1 MLRQENIF
9 IYFLNSYRWTQIKFS
24 CEIYVFNKYKSPT
37 RCREPHRSL
46 ARVMSECWYSEPAA
60 RLTALR
66 IKKSLQKF
74 SAGGDL
80 KLELA

>member
-1 MLRQENIF
+1 MARK
-9 IYFLNSYRWTQIKFS
+9 YFYLL
-24 CEIYVFNKYKSPT
+24 PT

-46 ARVMSECWYSEPAA
+46 ARLMSECWYSEPAA